1 MRKRQYENSVDF
13 IPMTLN
19 LTSINVYS
27 NSQPPK
33 PSSLESLVID
43 ASVLDLARAEQ
54 NFSNPNQIC

>member
-1 MRKRQYENSVDF
+1 MGKRQYENSVDF

-19 LTSINVYS
+19 LTIINVYYK
-27 NSQPPK
+27 SQSPK
-33 PSSLESLVID
+33 PSSLGSLVIN